1 MVFEVI
7 TSDRKPKFFAPL
19 SANDHSF
26 PPFYHRKTKTP
37 SPHLAPSR
45 YLILNEE
52 GKSIKLHLCS
62 CFITAKVLLRRERF
76 IVQPSSTIRR
86 PSFHLIPVIV
96 SHLLKHSRNE
106 RCLNSV
112 DANLAQHW
120 CTTGD
125 AFVNRSCRT
134 DV

>member
-7 TSDRKPKFFAPL
+7 TSDRKPKFFAP
-19 SANDHSF
+19 S
-26 PPFYHRKTKTP
+26 PPTTTP
-37 SPHLAPSR
+37 FLLFIIVKQKLHLAPSR

-120 CTTGD
+120 CTTGG

>member
-7 TSDRKPKFFAPL
+7 TSDRKPKFF
-19 SANDHSF
+19 D
-26 PPFYHRKTKTP
+26 P
-37 SPHLAPSR
+37 SPPTTTPFLLFIIVKQKLHLAPSR

-120 CTTGD
+120 CTTGG